1 MPVMVTVS
9 DLAKQM
15 RVDVHRF
22 YEWARRE
29 EDPLP
34 LRVAKGGRKSSVLV
48 VSDWIAWWERNS
60 ELFKEARR

>member
-15 RVDVHRF
+15 HVSKNRF
-22 YEWARRE
+22 YEWARRD

-34 LRVAKGGRKSSVLV
+34 LRTAGDGKRTSALV
-48 VSDWIAWWERNS
+48 VSDWLAWWERNS